1 MSTELF
7 TNFYYKAAC

>member
-7 TNFYYKAAC
+7 EICRGFK